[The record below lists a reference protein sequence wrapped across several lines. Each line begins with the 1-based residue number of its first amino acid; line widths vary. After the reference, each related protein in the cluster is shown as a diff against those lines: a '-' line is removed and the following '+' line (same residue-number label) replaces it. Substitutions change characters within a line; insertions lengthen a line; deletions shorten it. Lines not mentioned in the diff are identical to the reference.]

1 METDAQS
8 TCRPCRRLR
17 RRRRHHRRYRTPI
30 IYVTGV
36 VAHARKGMSAN
47 DICGWLG
54 TRVTTGARARGT
66 KRAKGKRNGTVGSM
80 KTHVSL

>member
-17 RRRRHHRRYRTPI
+17 RRRRRRRHRRYRTPI

-36 VAHARKGMSAN
+36 VARARKGTSAN

-54 TRVTTGARARGT
+54 TRVTAGARAQET
-66 KRAKGKRNGTVGSM
+66 KRKEREM
-80 KTHVSL
+80 EQWDQ